1 MICLLNVN
9 KIYVIKQKST
19 NMWKYLQYIKIKNIM
34 KTQMRFYNVSEEP
47 TLLYGRENKERE
59 SRIQYGDTNF

>member
-1 MICLLNVN
+1 VN